1 MKVFRIT
8 RCKHIEDFSGYGAA
22 NYPGRW
28 NGIGTH
34 VLYTASTGS
43 LAMLEILV
51 HLNQIPVQDF
61 CVVCLEI
68 PENAVFTYDQKLL
81 PQSWSDYP
89 SPNSL
94 KKVGD
99 QFVQKGEYLAMRLP
113 SSIFREDEVVLLN
126 PNHKEFK
133 AVSIVYTRP
142 IDIDRRLLKMK

>member
-1 MKVFRIT
+1 MKVFKINK
-8 RCKHIEDFSGYGAA
+8 CQYIEDFSGYGAA
-22 NYPGRW
+22 NFPGRW
-28 NGIGTH
+28 NSLGTH
-34 VLYTASTGS
+34 VLYTAASGS
-43 LAMLEILV
+43 LAMLEILA
-51 HLNQIPVQDF
+51 HLYKIPAHDF

-68 PENAVFTYDQKLL
+68 PDDLVKTYDYKSL
-81 PQSWSDYP
+81 PDSWWEYP
-89 SPNSL
+89 SPNAL

>member
-8 RCKHIEDFSGYGAA
+8 RCPHIEDFSGYGAA

-28 NGIGTH
+28 NGLGTH

-51 HLNQIPVQDF
+51 HLNQIPVQNF

-68 PENAVFTYDQKLL
+68 PDEAVFTYDQSLL
-81 PQSWSDYP
+81 PKNWWEYP

-99 QFVQKGEYLAMRLP
+99 QFVKKGEYLALRLP
-113 SSIFREDEVVLLN
+113 SSVIKEDEVILIN
-126 PNHKEFK
+126 PNHKAFK
-133 AVSIVYTRP
+133 SASVAYVRP
-142 IDIDRRLLKMK
+142 IDIDSRLLKMK